1 MKRLAFKYRFYP
13 NDVQKDILNK
23 TFGCSRLV
31 YNKALSLRTDSWY
44 KENIRIKPK
53 DVSSQLTKWK
63 KEEGFSFLNEVSSV
77 PLQQSLRHLDSAFNR
92 FFKKQASYPTFKKR
106 NGIQSATF
114 TRNALK
120 FDLKNKE
127 LILPKE
133 IGKLKIRWSRPLKHQ
148 PSTVTVSKDCSD
160 RYFVSFSFEKAIIA
174 KEKISKKIG
183 IDLGIKDLIITSDEE
198 KITNNKYLKKHEER
212 LTFLQKDLS
221 RKVKGSRNRNKAR
234 LKVTKKH
241 AKISDSRRDHLHKM
255 TSKLINENQVIAIES
270 LEVSSMLKN
279 KRLAKNISDSGW
291 YELKRMLQYKSDWYG
306 RELVEINQYYPSSK
320 RCNNCGY
327 ILPYLDLKQRLW
339 ECPKCNQMHDRDINA
354 AKNIKEAGLALLACG
369 DGVRPKLRM
378 Q

>member
-13 NDVQKDILNK
+13 TETQKAILNK
-23 TFGCSRLV
+23 TFGCCRLV
-31 YNKALSLRTDSWY
+31 YNKALSLRSDSWY
-44 KENIRIKPK
+44 KESIRIKPK
-53 DVSSQLTKWK
+53 DVSLQLTRWK
-63 KEEGFSFLNEVSSV
+63 KEEEFSFLNEVSSV

-92 FFKKQASYPTFKKR
+92 FFKKQGGYPTFKKR
-106 NGIQSATF
+106 NGKQSATF

-120 FDLKNKE
+120 FDLKTKE

-133 IGKLKIRWSRPLKHQ
+133 IGKLNIKWSRPLKHQ
-148 PSTVTVSKDCSD
+148 PSTITVCKDCSD

-183 IDLGIKDLIITSDEE
+183 LDLGIKDLIVTSDEE

-212 LTFLQKDLS
+212 LAFLQKNLS

-234 LKVTKKH
+234 LKVAKKH
-241 AKISDSRRDHLHKM
+241 AKISDSRKDHLHKM
-255 TSKLINENQVIAIES
+255 TSKLVNENQVIAIES
-270 LEVSSMLKN
+270 LEVSGMLKN
-279 KRLAKNISDSGW
+279 KRLAKHISDSSW
-291 YELKRMLQYKSDWYG
+291 YELKRMLQYKCDWYG
-306 RELVEINQYYPSSK
+306 RTLVEINQYYPSTK

-327 ILPYLDLKQRLW
+327 TLSYLDLKERSW
-339 ECPKCNQMHDRDINA
+339 KCPECNKIHDRDINA